1 MYQQRTT
8 AMKNYTR
15 NEIQKM
21 IDSISK
27 EFSSKIELVK
37 LSKSQKEMIEMIK
50 RGEFISLRRRRTL
63 EQLVK
68 LGLVKYNSLGKVNL
82 V

>member
-1 MYQQRTT
+1 ME
-8 AMKNYTR
+8 NYTR

-21 IDSISK
+21 INSISN
-27 EFSSKIELVK
+27 ELSSKIELVK
-37 LSKSQKEMIEMIK
+37 LSKAQKEMIEMIK
-50 RGEFISLRRRRTL
+50 KGEFISLRRRKTL

-68 LGLVKYNSLGKVNL
+68 LGLVEYNSLGKVKL